1 MRTLVGLS
9 MAALMAV
16 AASYAFS
23 PRATPVL
30 APTVLPVSQ
39 MHFNALVRSKAGWV
53 AAGELGTIVVSAD
66 EGRSWERARVAPE
79 RQALINQVA
88 FDADG
93 VTGLA
98 VGHEGW
104 VLATRDGGRSWTE
117 VAFADKNG
125 EPLMSVARLPTGVWV
140 AVGAFGRAIQSA
152 DEGRSWTPLPLEG
165 VEVDDRHLNRI
176 VGSPDGREWLVVGER
191 GLVLQL
197 DPQTLRWQTVPPF
210 YKGSLYNAA
219 ALGDGRWVVYG
230 MRGNAFYSSDGG
242 RSWARAQLP
251 VPASFFDHAIGAD
264 GRLVLVGQG
273 GLLATSRDAGHSFTL
288 ARAGVRATLT
298 GLQLLP
304 DGSGWLASDAGL
316 LPLPEAPAPIPTTPA
331 AASGASR

>member
-66 EGRSWERARVAPE
+66 EGRSWERARVTPE

-152 DEGRSWTPLPLEG
+152 DEGRNWTPLPLEG

-230 MRGNAFYSSDGG
+230 MRGNAFHSSDGG